1 MSLQPPRS
9 NYTTSAA
16 ISLAACVVWLLVSIA
31 GGFVILSSFF
41 LIEKNEA
48 KAENFLLSW
57 ALVVILSSLWLNSFN
72 SKKSFHN
79 FIFLVFGSG
88 FISFAVFF
96 AACATHL

>member
-1 MSLQPPRS
+1 
-9 NYTTSAA
+9 
-16 ISLAACVVWLLVSIA
+16 
-31 GGFVILSSFF
+31 
-41 LIEKNEA
+41 
-48 KAENFLLSW
+48 
-57 ALVVILSSLWLNSFN
+57 LWLNSFN